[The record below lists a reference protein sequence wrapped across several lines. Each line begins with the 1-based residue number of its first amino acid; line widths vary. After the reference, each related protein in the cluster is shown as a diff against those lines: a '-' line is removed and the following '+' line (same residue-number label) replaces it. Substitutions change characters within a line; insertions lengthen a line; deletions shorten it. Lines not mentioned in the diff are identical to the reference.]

1 MVSTRN
7 CCGVRLARPSLAA
20 LASADRA
27 WASST
32 CGGHQVSPSS
42 TARTASWMT
51 SSGLDLGMK
60 PLAPNS
66 RERATTAAS
75 SCAEIITTG
84 ICGYWPRSSTR
95 PEKP

>member
-7 CCGVRLARPSLAA
+7 CCGVRLARPALAA
-20 LASADRA
+20 LASADTLTVS
-27 WASST
+27 WT

-42 TARTASWMT
+42 TWRTACWRV

-66 RERATTAAS
+66 RERATTEAS
-75 SCAEIITTG
+75 SWAEIITTG
-84 ICGYWPRSSTR
+84 ICGYCPRSRTR

>member
-20 LASADRA
+20 LASAET
-27 WASST
+27 ST
-32 CGGHQVSPSS
+32 FSNACGGHQTSPSS
-42 TARTASWMT
+42 TLRTASWIT
-51 SSGLDLGMK
+51 SRVLDLGMK

-66 RERATTAAS
+66 RDLTTTAAS
-75 SCAEIITTG
+75 SCADTITTG
-84 ICGYWPRSSTR
+84 ICGYCPRSSTS

>member
-1 MVSTRN
+1 MVRTLN
-7 CCGVRLARPSLAA
+7 CCGVRLASPALAA
-20 LASADRA
+20 LASSETGAL
-27 WASST
+27 SSAI
-32 CGGHQVSPSS
+32 GGHQVSPSS
-42 TARTASWMT
+42 TWRTASCRV

-66 RERATTAAS
+66 RERLTTEAS

-84 ICGYWPRSSTR
+84 ICGYCPRSRTK

>member
-1 MVSTRN
+1 MVSTLN
-7 CCGVRLARPSLAA
+7 CCGVRLASPALAA
-20 LASADRA
+20 LASSLRA
-27 WASST
+27 SAAAS

-42 TARTASWMT
+42 TARTACCRV

-66 RERATTAAS
+66 RERCTTAAS

-84 ICGYWPRSSTR
+84 TCGYCPRNSTR